1 MKKLLLVA
9 SVLIGT
15 MFVSSPVFA
24 ATELIQGCSGAASA
38 SAVCKDQGRTDNP
51 LFGKTGVIT
60 SATKLLAVVTGVLS
74 VFYIIISG
82 LRYVNSSGDPS
93 KTKSA
98 RDGIIYACVG
108 IAITMV
114 AGSVVQ
120 FILIRL

>member
-1 MKKLLLVA
+1 MKNILLAISVIISAIFMVSPAIA
-9 SVLIGT
+9 S
-15 MFVSSPVFA
+15 P
-24 ATELIQGCSGAASA
+24 ELIQGCSGAASA

-51 LFGKTGVIT
+51 LFGKTGIIT
-60 SATKLLAVVTGVLS
+60 SATRLLAVVTGVLS